1 MVNYFLPKG
10 CSMFKNISI
19 RLKLILQTVVPT
31 VTIIGLAVMLLGTK
45 YSQVNDLH
53 NVQKASELLGSIS
66 LLLHETQKERGMS
79 AGYLG
84 SSGKNFNDKLPSQR
98 ELTDNRLKELKILLE
113 DIDIASVD
121 EKIHNALNIALSDAS
136 KINSIRSKI
145 TSMNIETSVAIS
157 YYTDMNSKF
166 LDTIVKISTFSSD
179 PEITKQIIAYL
190 NFLLAKER
198 TGVERA
204 IGTNITATDY
214 FKNGSRAKFSN
225 LISAQDSYILNFKD
239 YSSKEVLEFYIKT
252 LDNKAVKEVISMRKT
267 ILSTESIGG
276 FGVDSKYWFDTITK
290 KLGLLRKTEKYI
302 IDNLHINSA
311 KNKKNIKLSIAISD
325 FVHESQKERGATAG
339 YVGSKGKKFSQ
350 VLTDQRLL
358 TDEKL
363 KSLKKIMQNI
373 QTLDL
378 NKESK
383 NLTNNAL
390 AELSKLKSI
399 RDGASSLS
407 LGGAKVIGYYTNM
420 HAIFINILGSVA
432 KDATTAKEARDLLA
446 WYNFAMSKER
456 GGIERA
462 VMSNTFARNK
472 FLPQMKEKFTKLVSE
487 QSSYLT
493 SFEKSAD
500 SKMVN
505 FYHENLKGKIVDEV
519 NRMRRVAFDAK
530 SIGGF
535 GIDSKYWFSSIT
547 TKINLLK
554 KVDDYLYK
562 KLIKT
567 IDEQISQ
574 SNLQLYI
581 VFSVILVIV
590 IFILAFS
597 KMIADGVTN
606 SIQSFQSG
614 LLNFF
619 DYINR
624 DSDST
629 DLLDDSAKDELGI
642 MAEVVNK
649 NIQRTKQS
657 VDEDNAFITNTQSVM
672 SRVANGWF
680 STHIQAQTT
689 NPSLIELKST
699 INNSL
704 TNLEDRFAA
713 INSTLGYYSKYDY
726 TKELTLDGIEN
737 SGAIDTL
744 LIEINKLKNAIVD
757 MLNNSSSSS
766 DKLLSK
772 ADFLQLQMQEL
783 NSATMQQVAMLQ
795 ETANTMQGIDI
806 SSKDTSQ
813 KAQEVITQ
821 SNDIKSV
828 ISIITDIAEQTNL
841 LALNA
846 AIEAARAGEHGR
858 GFAVVADEVRKLAER
873 TQKSL
878 SEINANINIL
888 TQSITDIGVSID
900 EQSSNVS
907 DINDTIS
914 QIDNT
919 TQENANTVHKIDTV
933 ASEVKEMAAEIS
945 KDVQKNKF

>member
-1 MVNYFLPKG
+1 
-10 CSMFKNISI
+10 MFKNMSI

-31 VTIIGLAVMLLGTK
+31 LTIIGLAIMLLGAK

-84 SSGKNFNDKLPSQR
+84 SSGKNFNHQLLSQR
-98 ELTDNRLKELKILLE
+98 ELTDSRLQELKTLLE
-113 DIDIASVD
+113 EIDIASVD
-121 EKIHNALNIALSDAS
+121 EKIHNSLNIALGQTS
-136 KINSIRSKI
+136 KMSSIRSEI
-145 TSMNIETSVAIS
+145 TSLNIKTSVAIF

-190 NFLLAKER
+190 NFLLVKER
-198 TGVERA
+198 AGVERA

-214 FKNGSRAKFSN
+214 FVNGSRTKFSN
-225 LISAQDSYILNFKD
+225 LISAQDSYLLNFKD
-239 YSSKEVLEFYIKT
+239 YSSKESLAFYANT
-252 LDNKAVKEVISMRKT
+252 LDNEAVKEVIRMRKI
-267 ILSTESIGG
+267 ILSTNSIGG

-290 KLGLLRKTEKYI
+290 KLTLLRKTEKYI
-302 IDNLHINSA
+302 IDKLHISSA
-311 KNKKNIKLSIAISD
+311 KNKKNIKLAISISD

-339 YVGSKGKKFSQ
+339 YVGSKGKKFAQ
-350 VLTDQRLL
+350 VLTKQRLL

-363 KSLKKIMQNI
+363 KALKKIMLNI
-373 QTLDL
+373 NSLYL
-378 NKESK
+378 NRESK
-383 NLTNNAL
+383 NLSNKAL
-390 AELSKLKSI
+390 AELSKLESI
-399 RDGASSLS
+399 RNGASSLS

-420 HAIFINILGSVA
+420 HAIFINIIASIS
-432 KDATTAKEARDLLA
+432 KDATTVNEARDLLA

-456 GGIERA
+456 AGIERA

-505 FYHENLKGKIVDEV
+505 FYYSNLQGKAVDEV
-519 NRMRRVAFDAK
+519 DRMRRIAFDAK
-530 SIGGF
+530 NIGGF
-535 GIDSKYWFSSIT
+535 AIDSKYWFSSIT

-554 KVDDYLYK
+554 KVDDYLSK
-562 KLIKT
+562 KLSKT
-567 IDEQISQ
+567 IDMQISQ

-581 VFSVILVIV
+581 VFAVISAIV
-590 IFILAFS
+590 IFILFFS
-597 KMIADGVTN
+597 KIIADGVTN
-606 SIQSFQSG
+606 SINSFQAG

-619 DYINR
+619 DYINK
-624 DSDST
+624 DSNNT
-629 DLLDDSAKDELGI
+629 DLLDESSKDELGI
-642 MAEVVNK
+642 MAKVVNK
-649 NIQRTKQS
+649 NIQRTKES
-657 VDEDNAFITNTQSVM
+657 LDEDNAFITNTQSVM

-680 STHIQAQTT
+680 STQIEAKTT

-704 TNLEDRFAA
+704 TSLEDRFAS
-713 INSTLGYYSKYDY
+713 INNILDNYTNYDY
-726 TKELTLDGIEN
+726 TKELTLDGIEHK
-737 SGAIDTL
+737 GAIDTL
-744 LIEINKLKNAIVD
+744 LIEINKLKDAIVD
-757 MLNNSSSSS
+757 MLRNSSSSA
-766 DKLLSK
+766 DNLLSK

-783 NSATMQQVAMLQ
+783 NSATIKQVAMLQ

-813 KAQEVITQ
+813 KAREVISQ

-828 ISIITDIAEQTNL
+828 VSIITDIAEQTNL

-888 TQSITDIGVSID
+888 TQSITEIGVSID

-914 QIDNT
+914 QIDST
-919 TQENANTVHKIDTV
+919 TQKNANTVSKIDIVT
-933 ASEVKEMAAEIS
+933 SEVKEMASEIS